1 MAKIKLKDQLGRVIR
16 IPVEAKATTPAKPVT
31 PTEVTTPTPGASP
44 TVWKLI
50 REIPKNITAL
60 AGLSGTGFPIRH
72 ADGSWGQDGTTS
84 DLPEGTNLYF
94 PEAPEDG
101 LQYARQDG
109 AWTLVAGAS
118 NSIQRLADADMSGH
132 RIVRATGADTCGYAS
147 VADAAHADDVLG
159 LTIGAALTGQMA
171 TIIDGTS
178 ITELS
183 WAWTP
188 LEPLFLGFDGLLTQT
203 PPTAYDSAAQFVLPV
218 GFAQSP
224 TTIMVRIGT
233 AIYY

>member
-1 MAKIKLKDQLGRVIR
+1 MARVVDSGTARVVVVDRSRTAMAIVRETEALAIARETAVMTVVRDTAAVNVAGIGTQGR
-16 IPVEAKATTPAKPVT
+16 PGEKGEPGDGAT
-31 PTEVTTPTPGASP
+31 PTRIAD
-44 TVWKLI
+44 
-50 REIPKNITAL
+50 TAL
-60 AGLSGTGFPIRH
+60 
-72 ADGSWGQDGTTS
+72 
-84 DLPEGTNLYF
+84 
-94 PEAPEDG
+94 
-101 LQYARQDG
+101 
-109 AWTLVAGAS
+109 
-118 NSIQRLADADMSGH
+118 SGH
-132 RIVRATGADTCGYAS
+132 RIVRATGAETCGYAS

-159 LTIGAALTGQMA
+159 MTIGAAMAGHMA

-178 ITELS
+178 ITEPS

-203 PPTAYDSAAQFVLPV
+203 PPTADDSAAQFVLPV